1 MKGIIIL
8 LLFFT
13 SSLAENTP
21 VLIWSPSSSLR
32 DLPPSF
38 LGGIINA
45 DDFSSKYLSPL
56 SSNQQHNL
64 IVFLQDKLSL
74 EDFTNH
80 ADVYNPDGDGGAF
93 RNIKNQMDTHS
104 SIHLPAVKMP
114 AKAIYTLMN
123 SLKDKVH
130 QVKDIADMQ
139 QLDLASEQDGHMILV
154 SLKPVLGKDEARALS
169 ENDKMIA
176 AILAEA
182 DKKGIKY
189 TAMYTADSSSEA
201 PQVNLIKRSV
211 DRHLLEAVDNSSING
226 TFYNGTCIYLYMR
239 QINISVITN
248 DTALTVQPS
257 LPPGIQ
263 NATNFSFCNYSIG
276 GNETYSGY
284 ITLNLQD
291 NGTAGN
297 RTGVNLDVALKLSFN
312 LNNTYDWQVKEADI
326 NITGSVNK
334 TNVNWSSRLNFESV
348 VVPLTFSYHCSSA
361 GPYATYKQN
370 NTSPNN
376 LTVEMY
382 ITGFQVQAFNIT
394 MYKFGDG
401 WDCIGFF
408 TTGIWMG
415 IFSAVILLMIL
426 FFGVNMIANIKTFD
440 RFDDPKGKT
449 ITVNVN
455 E

>member
-1 MKGIIIL
+1 MKRIISL

-13 SSLAENTP
+13 SALAENTP
-21 VLIWSPSSSLR
+21 VLIWSPSRSLR

-38 LGGIINA
+38 LGGIVNA

-56 SSNQQHNL
+56 TSSQQNNL

-93 RNIKNQMDTHS
+93 RNIKSQMDMHS

-123 SLKDKVH
+123 SFKDKVH
-130 QVKDIADMQ
+130 QIKDTAGMQ
-139 QLDLASEQDGHMILV
+139 QLDLASGQDGHLIIV
-154 SLKPVLGKDEARALS
+154 SLKPILGKDEARTLS
-169 ENDKMIA
+169 ENDKMVA
-176 AILAEA
+176 SVLAEA

-189 TAMYTADSSSEA
+189 TAVYTADSSSGA
-201 PQVNLIKRSV
+201 PQVDLVKRSV
-211 DRHLLEAVDNSSING
+211 DRHLLDTPDNSSING
-226 TFYNGTCIYLYMR
+226 TFYNATCIYLYMR
-239 QINISVITN
+239 QINITVFTN
-248 DTALTVQPS
+248 NSTFTVLPY
-257 LPPGIQ
+257 LPPGVQ
-263 NATNFSFCNYSIG
+263 NATSSSSCNYSAAQ
-276 GNETYSGY
+276 NETYSGY
-284 ITLNLQD
+284 ITLNLHD

-297 RTGVNLDVALKLSFN
+297 RTVDLGVVLKLSFN
-312 LNNTYDWQVKEADI
+312 LNNTYDWQVKEAEI
-326 NITGSVNK
+326 NISGTVNK
-334 TNVNWSSRLNFESV
+334 TSVSTSSKLNFESV

-361 GPYATYKQN
+361 GPFITYKQD
-370 NTSPNN
+370 NTSTSNV
-376 LTVEMY
+376 TVEMS
-382 ITGFQVQAFNIT
+382 IDGFQVQAFNIT

-415 IFSAVILLMIL
+415 LFSAVILLMIL
-426 FFGVNMIANIKTFD
+426 FFGVNMIASIKTFD

-449 ITVNVN
+449 IVVNVN